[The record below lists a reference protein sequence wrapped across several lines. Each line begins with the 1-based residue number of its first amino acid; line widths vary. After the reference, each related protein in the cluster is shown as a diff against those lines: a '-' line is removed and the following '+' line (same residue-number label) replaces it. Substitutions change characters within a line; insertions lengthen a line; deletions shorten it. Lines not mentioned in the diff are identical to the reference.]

1 MSENGMASERR
12 SNVSLRAI
20 FPAACEALRPF
31 FETNNQWGG
40 QSQDHL
46 AYHTLKENFP
56 ELTSQDA
63 FIAVS
68 TIKRMLAQGKSFPKN

>member
-1 MSENGMASERR
+1 MTESSLVSERR
-12 SNVSLRAI
+12 SNTPLRAI

-31 FETNNQWGG
+31 FDSNNQWGG

-46 AYHTLKENFP
+46 AYQTLREHFP

-63 FIAVS
+63 FITVS
-68 TIKRMLAQGKSFPKN
+68 TVRRLLAQGMPLPAR

>member
-1 MSENGMASERR
+1 MTESSLVSERR
-12 SNVSLRAI
+12 SNTPLRAI

-31 FETNNQWGG
+31 FDSNNQWGG

-46 AYHTLKENFP
+46 AYQTLREHFP

-63 FIAVS
+63 FITVS
-68 TIKRMLAQGKSFPKN
+68 TVRRILAQGKPLPTH

>member
-1 MSENGMASERR
+1 MTESSLVSERR
-12 SNVSLRAI
+12 SNTPLRAI

-31 FETNNQWGG
+31 FDSNNQWGG

-46 AYHTLKENFP
+46 AYQTLREHFP

-63 FIAVS
+63 FIIVS
-68 TIKRMLAQGKSFPKN
+68 TVRRLLAQGMPLPAR

>member
-1 MSENGMASERR
+1 MSNSPVGDERR
-12 SNVSLRAI
+12 TNAQLRSI

-31 FETNNQWGG
+31 FETSSSWSG

-46 AYHTLKENFP
+46 AYQELRERFP

-63 FIAVS
+63 FIAVN
-68 TIKRMLAQGKSFPKN
+68 TVKRLLASGKFAPTD

>member
-1 MSENGMASERR
+1 MTESSLASERR
-12 SNVSLRAI
+12 TNTPLRAI

-31 FETNNQWGG
+31 FDNAHQWGG

-46 AYHTLKENFP
+46 AYQTLREHFP

-63 FIAVS
+63 FITVS
-68 TIKRMLAQGKSFPKN
+68 TVRRLLAQGKPLPTR

>member
-1 MSENGMASERR
+1 MTESSLVSERR
-12 SNVSLRAI
+12 SNTPLRAI

-31 FETNNQWGG
+31 FDSNNQWGG

-46 AYHTLKENFP
+46 AYQTLREHFP

-63 FIAVS
+63 FITVATVRR
-68 TIKRMLAQGKSFPKN
+68 ILAQGKPLPSR